1 MFPVAPREISFT
13 MSPFQPVALGV
24 LMLASPTLLARIR
37 AEFSEM
43 PGLKLTMVQACR
55 LWNVSEHACRDA
67 LDTLT
72 RERFLFETPSG
83 AFVALPSATRM
94 LKVDERAARP
104 SRCPYCQHLNSVQIE
119 RTITGSHASATFR
132 CSACGKIVAA
142 NFCA

>member
-1 MFPVAPREISFT
+1 MP
-13 MSPFQPVALGV
+13 
-24 LMLASPTLLARIR
+24 ASPTLLARIR

-43 PGLKLTMVQACR
+43 PGLKLTVAQACR
-55 LWNVSEHACRDA
+55 LWSTSEATCRDA
-67 LDTLT
+67 LGTLT

-94 LKVDERAARP
+94 LKIEERTARP
-104 SRCPYCQHLNSVQIE
+104 SRCPSCQHLNSVQIE
-119 RTITGSHASATFR
+119 NTITGARTSATFR

>member
-1 MFPVAPREISFT
+1 
-13 MSPFQPVALGV
+13 
-24 LMLASPTLLARIR
+24 MLASPTLLARIR

-43 PGLKLTMVQACR
+43 PGLKLTIVQACR
-55 LWNVSEHACRDA
+55 LWNVSEEACRDA
-67 LDTLT
+67 LATLT

-94 LKVDERAARP
+94 LKTDERSARP
-104 SRCPYCQHLNSVQIE
+104 SRCPFCQHLNSVHIE
-119 RTITGSHASATFR
+119 RTITAARIPATFR